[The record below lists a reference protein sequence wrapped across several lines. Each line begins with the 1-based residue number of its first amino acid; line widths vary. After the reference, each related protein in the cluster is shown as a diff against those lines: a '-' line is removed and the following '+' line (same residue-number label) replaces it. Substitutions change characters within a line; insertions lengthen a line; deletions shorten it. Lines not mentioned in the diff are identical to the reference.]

1 MSWYH
6 STHTDAAAARNGEA
20 AALNEYFH
28 KRLPTLGPARRQ
40 VCMCVRGVFVC
51 VRGMSVY
58 VCGMCVCTR
67 SSASCVGI
75 CTFVLVK
82 HERQPTMM
90 LLRPFFFFANTA
102 AACWQFYLLY

>member
-1 MSWYH
+1 MS

-51 VRGMSVY
+51 AWHV
-58 VCGMCVCTR
+58 CVCVWHV
-67 SSASCVGI
+67 CVY
-75 CTFVLVK
+75 
-82 HERQPTMM
+82 
-90 LLRPFFFFANTA
+90 A
-102 AACWQFYLLY
+102 